1 MRHLRAD
8 VPPLNAG
15 STPADALRA
24 SRRRLVLEGAG
35 IALSVAAFGI
45 VYGLA
50 ARQAGFSAVEAL
62 AMSIVVLAGASQF
75 AAVGLVAGGASWP
88 AIVLLTFFL
97 NARHILYSASLAPW
111 FQGRSRPERLVS
123 AYCLTDET
131 FALSLA
137 HFRRLGRFDRG
148 GYWIAGAFVVIPWI
162 ASTVVGFTAGQL
174 IPDPTRLGID
184 VVFPAA
190 MAGLAVGLISGRRE
204 VVAALA
210 GLLVA
215 IGVGLVLGPTVGIVA
230 GGLGGP
236 LVGLA
241 VPGGP
246 DTGRS
251 ADGGGRD
258 TVDEAQ
264 AETAAALG
272 LP

>member
-1 MRHLRAD
+1 M
-8 VPPLNAG
+8 
-15 STPADALRA
+15 
-24 SRRRLVLEGAG
+24 
-35 IALSVAAFGI
+35 AAFGI

-62 AMSIVVLAGASQF
+62 AMSVIVLAGASQF

-111 FQGRSRPERLVS
+111 FQGRSRSERLAS
-123 AYCLTDET
+123 AYCLADET

-137 HFRRLGRFDRG
+137 HFRRLGRFDRR
-148 GYWIAGAFVVIPWI
+148 GYWMAGGFVVVPWI
-162 ASTVVGFTAGQL
+162 ASTGVGFTAGQL

-210 GLLVA
+210 GVLLG

-241 VPGGP
+241 APGAS
-246 DTGRS
+246 DDGRPS
-251 ADGGGRD
+251 DGGGERD
-258 TVDEAQ
+258 AEAEAATVP
-264 AETAAALG
+264 ALG